1 MIKAFI
7 FDMDGVI
14 IDSEPLHF
22 ELNRRIM
29 RDFGLELPD
38 ETFHPYVGITNEQ
51 MWAELIDRYRLN
63 TTVAELQE
71 KESLLKPEVFRDLQP
86 IKGIRELLANLKRD
100 GIAIG
105 LASSSVR
112 EFIEMVLEKLEI
124 RGYFQAIVS
133 GEEVERSKPEPE
145 IFLRAAKLLNVKPA
159 DCVVLE
165 DAMHGVIAAKRAGMK
180 CIAFQNP
187 NSGRQD
193 LSRADKIVHTLENLN
208 YRLFGPCYPKG

>member
-1 MIKAFI
+1 MIKGFI

-38 ETFHPYVGITNEQ
+38 EVFIPYVGITNEQ

-63 TTVAELQE
+63 TTIAELQA
-71 KESLLKPEVFRDLQP
+71 KEALLKREVFQDLQP
-86 IKGIRELLANLKRD
+86 IKGIPELLANLKKD

-105 LASSSVR
+105 LASSSSR
-112 EFIEMVLEKLEI
+112 EFIEMVLEKLQI
-124 RGYFQAIVS
+124 RGYFQAVVS
-133 GEEVERSKPEPE
+133 GRELTRSKPDPE
-145 IFLRAAKLLNVKPA
+145 IFLRTAELLNVKPA
-159 DCVVLE
+159 DCLVLE
-165 DAMHGVIAAKRAGMK
+165 DSRHGVEAAKRAGMK

-187 NSGRQD
+187 NSGPQD
-193 LSRADKIVHTLENLN
+193 LSRADKIVHTLENLD
-208 YRLFGPCYPKG
+208 YRAF

>member
-1 MIKAFI
+1 MIKGFI

-38 ETFHPYVGITNEQ
+38 EVFIPYVGITNEQ

-63 TTVAELQE
+63 TTIAELQA
-71 KESLLKPEVFRDLQP
+71 KEALLKREVFQDLQP
-86 IKGIRELLANLKRD
+86 IKGIPELLANLKKD

-105 LASSSVR
+105 LASSSSR
-112 EFIEMVLEKLEI
+112 EFIEMVLEKLQI
-124 RGYFQAIVS
+124 RGYFQAVVS
-133 GEEVERSKPEPE
+133 GRELTRSKPDPE
-145 IFLRAAKLLNVKPA
+145 IFLRTAELLNVKPV
-159 DCVVLE
+159 DCLVLE
-165 DAMHGVIAAKRAGMK
+165 DSRHGVEAAKRAGMK

-187 NSGRQD
+187 NSGPQD
-193 LSRADKIVHTLENLN
+193 LSRADKIVHTLENLD
-208 YRLFGPCYPKG
+208 YRAF